1 MDYEYVVGYTYGE
14 NGYERTP
21 IAANAEN
28 IASFLVANGEKS
40 ETVITTPLD
49 TVFIIARYG
58 IIDKCMDQEYLIHN
72 LLPVLAPMQ
81 MGFKEPKP
89 VEVFDETQGY
99 DGDLDSEYINESEN
113 EDETER

>member
-1 MDYEYVVGYTYGE
+1 MKMDYEYVVCYAYGE
-14 NGYERTP
+14 NGYERTA

-28 IASFLVANGEKS
+28 IASFLVANTEKS
-40 ETVITTPLD
+40 EMTITTPLD

-81 MGFKEPKP
+81 MGQIEPKP
-89 VEVFDETQGY
+89 VEVFDETLGY
-99 DGDLDSEYINESEN
+99 GEDLDSEHVN
-113 EDETER
+113 EDEAER